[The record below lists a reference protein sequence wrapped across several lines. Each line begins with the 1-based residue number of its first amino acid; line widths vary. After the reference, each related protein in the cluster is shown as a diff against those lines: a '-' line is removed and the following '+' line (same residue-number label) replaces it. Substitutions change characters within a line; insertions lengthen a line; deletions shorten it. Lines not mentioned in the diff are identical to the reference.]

1 MNFQIFFYR
10 SLPVRAAAAQCLQNL
25 AYNWNSLYTTEL
37 DSLCQSIFR
46 GFDGANAQTRKNLS
60 QLLGSLI
67 AYTQQPPT
75 SALPSAGNSKSGMKA
90 VRSNKGGTMSLEEA
104 LNVLLLGYVKG
115 GSGGSGELYNF
126 PNTAKFVKLISRK
139 KIHNVKLISRKN

>member
-1 MNFQIFFYR
+1 MVLSVIWSSPYQGGPHDL
-10 SLPVRAAAAQCLQNL
+10 LPHQQ
-25 AYNWNSLYTTEL
+25 Y
-37 DSLCQSIFR
+37 
-46 GFDGANAQTRKNLS
+46 

-90 VRSNKGGTMSLEEA
+90 VRSNKSGTMSLEEA

-115 GSGGSGELYNF
+115 GSGGSGELC
-126 PNTAKFVKLISRK
+126 T
-139 KIHNVKLISRKN
+139 

>member
-1 MNFQIFFYR
+1 MFVYIYFLTIKRKIVLCGVFF
-10 SLPVRAAAAQCLQNL
+10 PVRAAAAQCLQNL

-37 DSLCQSIFR
+37 DSICQTIFR

-90 VRSNKGGTMSLEEA
+90 VRSNKSGTMSLEEA

-115 GSGGSGELYNF
+115 GSGGSGELCTYL
-126 PNTAKFVKLISRK
+126 KDS
-139 KIHNVKLISRKN
+139 